1 MSIREKC
8 HFENIAHHVKLQYY
22 QWLCSLT
29 RLTFVSAQIFLEFIP
44 STNLQWKRFNWKS
57 STFPRAFPY
66 ANRRRNLTY
75 MHAGSNPTPPVSHW
89 TRRTWR
95 DS

>member
-29 RLTFVSAQIFLEFIP
+29 RLTFVSAQIFLEVFRACP
-44 STNLQWKRFNWKS
+44 SEFPSEFPSRAGHLQFER
-57 STFPRAFPY
+57 
-66 ANRRRNLTY
+66 
-75 MHAGSNPTPPVSHW
+75 
-89 TRRTWR
+89 
-95 DS
+95 